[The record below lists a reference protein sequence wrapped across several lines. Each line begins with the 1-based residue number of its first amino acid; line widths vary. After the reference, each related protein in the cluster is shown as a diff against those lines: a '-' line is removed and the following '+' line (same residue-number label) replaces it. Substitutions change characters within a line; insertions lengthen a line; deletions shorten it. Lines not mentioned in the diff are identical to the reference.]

1 MSVSRL
7 KVRGKQIKLKVRGK
21 QLKLKVRGKQKKPF
35 APLLITHLTAN
46 SAFPVQ
52 ASRLHLGHWMTNA
65 AREKSA
71 SSSFSFAFPLFL
83 LFPLD
88 ALAFVCRFPFCKQQ
102 EHRTIHYRNPRAS
115 VVYSPITIA
124 PAYSLKETS
133 NCKTPATWDITTVD
147 KTTRSN
153 KLGKLQKLCSISPN
167 ILIF

>member
-1 MSVSRL
+1 M
-7 KVRGKQIKLKVRGK
+7 RGKQR
-21 QLKLKVRGKQKKPF
+21 KLKVRGKQKKPF

-71 SSSFSFAFPLFL
+71 SSSSFFPLFL

-115 VVYSPITIA
+115 VVHSPITIA

-133 NCKTPATWDITTVD
+133 NCKTPATGNITTVD
-147 KTTRSN
+147 KTTISN
-153 KLGKLQKLCSISPN
+153 KTWKITKTLQH
-167 ILIF
+167 